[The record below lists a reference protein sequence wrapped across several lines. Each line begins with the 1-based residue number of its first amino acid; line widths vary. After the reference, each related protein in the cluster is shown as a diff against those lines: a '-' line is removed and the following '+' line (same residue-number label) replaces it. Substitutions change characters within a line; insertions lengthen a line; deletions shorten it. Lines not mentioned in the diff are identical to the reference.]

1 MEGRCVASDLWCA
14 VIFVNGPY
22 IKTPR
27 PPNMIIHHLDPK
39 SPTSIPSSTTAT
51 TLQPFLAAIPVD
63 PPGMVVVATGATVPS
78 EPPPEPLPEPE
89 PLVEPGP
96 LPDSVRNG
104 AVRPSWGRTRTDD
117 ISSSRPVF
125 SKTCPTS

>member
-1 MEGRCVASDLWCA
+1 
-14 VIFVNGPY
+14 
-22 IKTPR
+22 
-27 PPNMIIHHLDPK
+27 MIIHHLDPK

-63 PPGMVVVATGATVPS
+63 PPGVVVVATGATVPS

-104 AVRPSWGRTRTDD
+104 AGRGRTTFR
-117 ISSSRPVF
+117 RPVPSF
-125 SKTCPTS
+125 PKLARQVRTKDQDGRHCVVPSSHFLNLPDK